1 MRSRNTDTL
10 QSSLAVKMQ
19 GVRRDDGV
27 ASELLIIAILM
38 ITSMSLKYQQIPL
51 ADQTMKEI

>member
-1 MRSRNTDTL
+1 
-10 QSSLAVKMQ
+10 MQ

>member
-1 MRSRNTDTL
+1 MIIT
-10 QSSLAVKMQ
+10 
-19 GVRRDDGV
+19 
-27 ASELLIIAILM
+27 SELLIIAILM